1 MAHYGAAQFPAL
13 SASVGDLYGA
23 SSFRMCEAQEY
34 ALDLDALDR
43 EELAL
48 KHMVQALVERKAPV
62 PIGVKFHRAPP
73 PPSVSAGVAH
83 GGDAMNMRQH
93 GRRDAVDG
101 VEGEEDDD
109 EEEEDDDME
118 EDEMDEEDDEEEE
131 DEDEGFP
138 LDGPESEDD
147 GALESGDD
155 PFAHEDDSLDDV
167 SMDMDTEQ
175 PRRETW

>member
-83 GGDAMNMRQH
+83 GGGATTMHQH
-93 GRRDAVDG
+93 GRQDAVDG
-101 VEGEEDDD
+101 EE

-131 DEDEGFP
+131 EEEDEGFP

-175 PRRETW
+175 LRRETW